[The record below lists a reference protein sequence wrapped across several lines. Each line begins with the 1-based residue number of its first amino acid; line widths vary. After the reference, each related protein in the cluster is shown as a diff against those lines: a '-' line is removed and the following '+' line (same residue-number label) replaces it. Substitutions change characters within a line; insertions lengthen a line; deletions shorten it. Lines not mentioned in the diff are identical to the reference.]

1 MATTPSSRLAATAVR
16 RPQRPP
22 GFVVIAGR
30 PNVGKSTLVNR
41 IVGSRRA
48 IVVERPGVT
57 RDRLELEASWNGR
70 DFRVVDTGGIG
81 ATTEALDNKVRSVAL
96 DAIRRADL
104 VLLVVDATTGVTT
117 EDADVAEALRR
128 SGTPALVVVNKVDAT
143 AHEQDVWPFVRLG
156 LGDPV
161 AISALHG
168 RGVGDLLDLVV
179 TRLDAAM
186 RRGDEPA
193 ASEGGESG
201 TEQDADED
209 EEIVASVAIVGR
221 PNVGKSTLFNRLV
234 GEERSVVHD
243 VPGTTRDA
251 VDTLVDTSE
260 GRIRFVDTAGLRRKS
275 RIGEATEYYSLV
287 RSLSAIDSSDVAV
300 LVLDAGE
307 GVSHQDQRIAERID
321 AAGSP
326 IVVVL
331 NKWDLLTTEQ
341 RLDAA
346 RDVREKLGF
355 LAWAPVLRVSAKSGQ
370 GVHRILPSLS
380 AAIAAYHRRI
390 PTAALNAVIQEL
402 QQNHPAPGARISYA
416 VQGAI
421 EPPTI
426 TLFSNRRLDPGYLRY
441 VERILRERFAFGPTA
456 LKVRVRVRSR

>member
-1 MATTPSSRLAATAVR
+1 MTAAPRTKLDAPLRAPTKTP
-16 RPQRPP
+16 
-22 GFVVIAGR
+22 FVVIAGR

-41 IVGSRRA
+41 FVGSRRA
-48 IVVERPGVT
+48 IVEENPGAT

-81 ATTEALDNKVRSVAL
+81 STAGDLDAQVRAVAL

-104 VLLVVDATTGVTT
+104 VLLVVDATTGITT
-117 EDADVAEALRR
+117 EDAAVAEVLRR
-128 SGTPALVVVNKVDAT
+128 AQTPALVVVNKVDSQGHD
-143 AHEQDVWPFVRLG
+143 HEVWPFVRLG

-161 AISALHG
+161 AVSALHG

-179 TRLDAAM
+179 GRLDESSPPAEDLLPSVGEPEAPGDDAA
-186 RRGDEPA
+186 GA
-193 ASEGGESG
+193 
-201 TEQDADED
+201 
-209 EEIVASVAIVGR
+209 VSVAIVGR

-251 VDTLVDTSE
+251 VDTLVDTPA

-275 RIGEATEYYSLV
+275 RIGEGVEYYSLV
-287 RSLSAIDSSDVAV
+287 RSLAAIDSSDVAL
-300 LVLDAGE
+300 LVLDATE

-326 IVVVL
+326 IVLIL
-331 NKWDLLTTEQ
+331 NKWDLLDGER
-341 RLDAA
+341 RLAVA

-355 LAWAPVLRVSAKSGQ
+355 LSWAPVLRVSARTGL
-370 GVHRILPSLS
+370 GVRRILPAL
-380 AAIAAYHRRI
+380 AEAIAAYHRRV
-390 PTAALNAVIQEL
+390 PTAALNAVVQEL

-416 VQGAI
+416 VQGAVD
-421 EPPTI
+421 PPTI
-426 TLFSNRRLDPGYLRY
+426 TLFANRRLEAGYLRY
-441 VERILRERFAFGPTA
+441 VERIIRDRFSFGPTP
-456 LKVRVRVRSR
+456 LKLRVRIRSR

>member
-1 MATTPSSRLAATAVR
+1 MTPTPPAKLAAPPVQHQAGRTA
-16 RPQRPP
+16 
-22 GFVVIAGR
+22 FVVIAGR

-41 IVGSRRA
+41 FVGARRA
-48 IVVERPGVT
+48 IVEERPGVT

-70 DFRVVDTGGIG
+70 DFLVVDTGGIG
-81 ATTEALDNKVRSVAL
+81 TAAEGLDAQVRTVAL
-96 DAIRRADL
+96 EAIGRADL

-128 SGTPALVVVNKVDAT
+128 AGTPAVVVVNKVDAS
-143 AHEQDVWPFVRLG
+143 AHEHDIWPFVRLG

-161 AISALHG
+161 AISAQHG

-179 TRLDAAM
+179 AKLDAVFPRDAEASIAAD
-186 RRGDEPA
+186 GEPDGRDN
-193 ASEGGESG
+193 EGAGEI
-201 TEQDADED
+201 A
-209 EEIVASVAIVGR
+209 ASVAIVGR

-251 VDTLVDTSE
+251 VDTLVDTAE

-275 RIGEATEYYSLV
+275 RIGESTEYYSLV
-287 RSLSAIDSSDVAV
+287 RSLAAIDSSDVAL
-300 LVLDAGE
+300 LVLDASE

-341 RLDAA
+341 RLESA
-346 RDVREKLGF
+346 RDVRDKLGF
-355 LAWAPVLRVSAKSGQ
+355 LGWAPVLRVSAKSGQ
-370 GVHRILPSLS
+370 GVHRILASLR

-390 PTAALNAVIQEL
+390 PTAALNAVIEEL
-402 QQNHPAPGARISYA
+402 QQHHPAPGARISYA

-421 EPPTI
+421 DPPTI

-441 VERILRERFAFGPTA
+441 VERIVRERFALGPTA
-456 LKVRVRVRSR
+456 LKLRVRVRSR